1 MERSGQ
7 TMDDSQQDT
16 LASFEVR
23 DGGVGVIEIDVQGK
37 RVNTLSTEM
46 TDRFESFLDRVEA
59 DDAIRGVV
67 IHSGKPDNFVA
78 GFDID
83 ELKARRKEPEQLR
96 DLVDEGHRLMA
107 RLEALS
113 VPIVAAI
120 DGACLGGGLE
130 LAMACSARVAADT
143 SQTEFGLPEIKLGII
158 PGMGGTQRLPRL
170 VEPQLALEMI
180 LTGRTIDAGRAAKE
194 GLVDDVAHPGILMD
208 VAIEWIDRIESR
220 GGVDRDVDEP
230 LEALRS
236 FWRDPSGEA
245 MKWAARSPAR
255 RLVFDQA
262 RQRARKKA
270 GSHYPA
276 PPKAVDVI
284 ETGFR
289 EGFEAGLQ
297 AEAEAFVEL
306 IQTDVADNLIDVFFA
321 QRQAGS
327 GVFDREVSPYP
338 VDKIGVLGA
347 GLMGAGIAQSAA
359 YKGYA
364 VRLKDKDLEGLG
376 WGLDYSAR
384 LFDQLVERDTLTEPM
399 ADVAFGRI
407 AGTTDWSGIG
417 TCDLVVEA
425 VYEDLDL
432 KRQML
437 REVEERSR
445 QDLVF
450 ASNTSTIPISDIA
463 AESKHPERVLGM
475 HFFSPV
481 HKMPLLEIIRT
492 ESTSDRALATAL
504 EVGEQL
510 GKTCIVVKDGPGF
523 FTSRVIGAYINEAG
537 WLLEEGGRVEA
548 IDAAMREFGFTVGP
562 LKLIDEVGFDV
573 ATKAGRTLK
582 EAFPERWNAPDVR
595 EALAEEGRLGK
606 KNDWG
611 FYKYDRDEPG
621 EVDESVY
628 EALSGGLD
636 RRSIAADLIRDRC
649 WMAMLNE
656 CVHCLQEGIVEE
668 PRDIDV
674 GVIFGLGFPPFR
686 GGILRYA
693 DSRGLGDIVE
703 TMHRLADEYGDRLRP
718 AGLLEQKASAGESF
732 YQ

>member
-1 MERSGQ
+1 
-7 TMDDSQQDT
+7 MDDSKQGSLVTFD
-16 LASFEVR
+16 VR
-23 DGGVGVIEIDVQGK
+23 DDGIALIEIDVPG
-37 RVNTLSTEM
+37 RAVNTLSTRM
-46 TDRFESFLDRVEA
+46 TERFESFLDRIE
-59 DDAIRGVV
+59 DDDGIRGVV
-67 IHSGKPDNFVA
+67 IRSAKPDTFVA
-78 GFDID
+78 GFDIE
-83 ELKARRKEPEQLR
+83 ELKGHRQRPGALR
-96 DLVDEGHRLMA
+96 DLVDKGHRLTA
-107 RLEALS
+107 RLEDVS

-120 DGACLGGGLE
+120 DGDCLGGGLE
-130 LAMACSARVAADT
+130 LAMACTARVAADT
-143 SQTEFGLPEIKLGII
+143 PETEFGLPEIKLGVI

-170 VEPQLALEMI
+170 VDPQLALEMI
-180 LTGRTIDAGRAAKE
+180 LTGRTIDADRAAEE
-194 GLVDDVAHPGILMD
+194 GLVDDVAHPGILVD
-208 VAIEWIDRIESR
+208 VAVEWIDRIESR
-220 GGVDRDVDEP
+220 GTPDRQPEEP
-230 LEALRS
+230 LEALRN

-262 RQRARKKA
+262 RQRARKTA

-276 PPKAVDVI
+276 PPRAIDVI

-289 EGFEAGLQ
+289 DGFEAGLE
-297 AEAEAFVEL
+297 AEADAFVEL
-306 IQTDVADNLIDVFFA
+306 IQTDVAGHLMEVFFA

-327 GVFDREVSPYP
+327 DAVADDVSSYP

-359 YKGYA
+359 YNGYA

-384 LFDQLVERDTLTEPM
+384 LFDKLVDRGKLTEPM

-407 AGTTDWSGIG
+407 GGTTDWSGFNN
-417 TCDLVVEA
+417 CDLVIEA
-425 VYEDLDL
+425 VYEDLEL

-437 REVEERSR
+437 GEVESRS
-445 QDLVF
+445 DDTTIF
-450 ASNTSTIPISDIA
+450 ASNTSTIPIEEIA
-463 AESKHPERVLGM
+463 AQSERPEQVLGM

-492 ESTSDRALATAL
+492 EATDERALATAL
-504 EVGEQL
+504 EVGNRL

-537 WLLEEGGRVEA
+537 WLLQEGGRVEA
-548 IDAAMREFGFTVGP
+548 IDQAMRDFGFSVGP

-573 ATKAGRTLK
+573 ATKAGRTIK
-582 EAFPERWNAPDVR
+582 EAFPERWNAPEVL
-595 EALAEEGRLGK
+595 EELADEGRLGK

-611 FYKYDRDEPG
+611 FYDYEHGAPD

-628 EALSGGLD
+628 DVLSGGLD
-636 RRSIAADLIRDRC
+636 RRSIDPELIQDRC

-656 CVHCLQEGIVEE
+656 CVRCLEEGIVEE

-693 DSRGLGDIVE
+693 DARGLQGIVE
-703 TMHRLADEYGDRLRP
+703 TMDRLADEFGDRLRP
-718 AGLLEQKASAGESF
+718 AELLREKASEGGSF
-732 YQ
+732 HP